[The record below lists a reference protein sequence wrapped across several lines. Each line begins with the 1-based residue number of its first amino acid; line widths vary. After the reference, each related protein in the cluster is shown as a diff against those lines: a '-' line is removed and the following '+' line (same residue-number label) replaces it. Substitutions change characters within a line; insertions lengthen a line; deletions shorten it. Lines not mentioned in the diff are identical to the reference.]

1 MKPPTA
7 LAALAAVARYA
18 QAQMTLP
25 ALSAFSFL
33 PLFSTSAAP
42 RGEALMRMSAYEP
55 PPRSRSLSQPLSP
68 SRRSAPALSPSPA
81 RA

>member
-55 PPRSRSLSQPLSP
+55 PPRSLSQPLSP